1 MCNGVKCACQTCE
14 NNKKNNPKGQCNG
27 CKDCNKPMSEN
38 KQKCIVFG
46 I

>member
-1 MCNGVKCACQTCE
+1 MCNGVKCACKSCNE
-14 NNKKNNPKGQCNG
+14 NKKNNSKGKCNG
-27 CKDCNKPMSEN
+27 CSDCGKTDN